1 MSLKPLLALLVL
13 VGMLAGCASPPPPLP
28 DTPQR
33 RELMERMF
41 AKSTIMLSFK
51 ELEARAAA
59 EPGEPKRQVS
69 ADEALAKHKQ
79 QMNVDLPAA
88 YWQQRRANLAQLIDA
103 RAKGEAVGLAA
114 YKEKYFEQLSQAPTP
129 MLAALANAPRMD
141 ALPEFPLVLPND
153 HQLSYFY
160 LMTVAE
166 ETFWEIEQF
175 YQHMADLDAQ
185 YGVCALY
192 PGCYRPDFRTAKP
205 RLPPP
210 D

>member
-1 MSLKPLLALLVL
+1 MSLKSLLALLVF
-13 VGMLAGCASPPPPLP
+13 VGMLAGCASPPPSLP

-59 EPGEPKRQVS
+59 EPGERKRQVS
-69 ADEALAKHKQ
+69 ADEAVASHKK

-103 RAKGEAVGLAA
+103 RAKGEAIGLTA
-114 YKEKYFEQLSQAPTP
+114 YKEKYFEQLSEAPTP
-129 MLAALANAPRMD
+129 MLAALADAPRMD
-141 ALPEFPLVLPND
+141 ALPEFALVLPND

-160 LMTVAE
+160 LMTVAD

-192 PGCYRPDFRTAKP
+192 PDCYRPDFRTAKP

>member
-1 MSLKPLLALLVL
+1 MSLKTLLVMLGL
-13 VGMLAGCASPPPPLP
+13 VVMLTGCASPPPALP

-51 ELEARAAA
+51 ELDARSAAV
-59 EPGEPKRQVS
+59 PGEPQRQLS
-69 ADEALAKHKQ
+69 ADEALASHKQ

-88 YWQQRRANLAQLIDA
+88 YWEQRRANLAQLIDA
-103 RAKGEAVGLAA
+103 RAKGEAIGLAT
-114 YKEKYFEQLSQAPTP
+114 YKQKYFEQLSLAPTP

-141 ALPEFPLVLPND
+141 ALAEFPLVLPND

-160 LMTVAE
+160 LMTVAD

-175 YQHMADLDAQ
+175 YQHMAALDAQ

-192 PGCYRPDFRTAKP
+192 PDCYRPDFRTAKP
-205 RLPPP
+205 QAPRS

>member
-1 MSLKPLLALLVL
+1 MSRKSLFALLVL
-13 VGMLAGCASPPPPLP
+13 IGMLAGCASPPPSLP

-41 AKSTIMLSFK
+41 AKSTIMLSLK
-51 ELEARAAA
+51 ELDAHAAA
-59 EPGEPKRQVS
+59 EPGGAKRQVS
-69 ADEALAKHKQ
+69 ADEAVASHKK
-79 QMNVDLPAA
+79 QMSVDLPAA
-88 YWQQRRANLAQLIDA
+88 YWAQRRTNLAQLIDA
-103 RAKGEAVGLAA
+103 RAKGEAIGLAA
-114 YKEKYFEQLSQAPTP
+114 YKEKYFEQLSQATTP
-129 MLAALANAPRMD
+129 VLTALANAPRMD
-141 ALPEFPLVLPND
+141 ALPEFALVLPND

-160 LMTVAE
+160 LMTVAD

-192 PGCYRPDFRTAKP
+192 PDCYRPDFRTAKP

>member
-1 MSLKPLLALLVL
+1 MSRKSLLALLVL
-13 VGMLAGCASPPPPLP
+13 IGMLAGCASPPPSLP

-41 AKSTIMLSFK
+41 AKSTIMLSLK
-51 ELEARAAA
+51 ELDARAAA
-59 EPGEPKRQVS
+59 EPGEAKRQVS
-69 ADEALAKHKQ
+69 ADEAVASHKK

-88 YWQQRRANLAQLIDA
+88 YWAQRRANLAQLIDA
-103 RAKGEAVGLAA
+103 RAKGEAIGLAA
-114 YKEKYFEQLSQAPTP
+114 YKVKYIEQLARAPSP
-129 MLAALANAPRMD
+129 MLTALANAPRMD
-141 ALPEFPLVLPND
+141 ALPEFALVLPND

-160 LMTVAE
+160 LMTVAD

-175 YQHMADLDAQ
+175 YQNMADLDAQ

-192 PGCYRPDFRTAKP
+192 PDCYRPDFRTAKP